1 MLVLLVLVGLNHA
14 LSFGSCWSESCLFFW
29 FIGLNHACSF
39 GSCWS
44 ESCLFFWFLL
54 V

>member
-1 MLVLLVLVGLNHA
+1 MLVLLVLVGLNHSC
-14 LSFGSCWSESCLFFW
+14 SFGSCWSESSFFLVLV
-29 FIGLNHACSF
+29 GLNHACSF

-44 ESCLFFWFLL
+44 ESFLFFWFLL